1 MALVAGKA
9 LQWHRLDVDGPELT
23 EQWSER
29 LSFWVELSFCIVDL
43 LEHPLFSWTHLPF
56 FSVPGTSSSSQ
67 FHGRHRKVALH

>member
-1 MALVAGKA
+1 MALVAGRA
-9 LQWHRLDVDGPELT
+9 LQWHWMGWDGPELT

-29 LSFWVELSFCIVDL
+29 LSSWAGLSFCTVDL
-43 LEHPLFSWTHLPF
+43 LEHPLFSWPHRPF